1 MFAKGFKTESLKE
14 AHYNQE
20 TGEVEPDWF
29 YGVDGVEYIW
39 HGEYADPEVWY
50 KGELFNYYDL
60 EDWLYSDFIET
71 TGSKDSDEFAKW
83 VKNNPNNVYS
93 ALASLSPID
102 AEDEFEVPW
111 GGKEKREVPW
121 GSKNESLKEGYYGE
135 TLYDFFECCIEP
147 SAIDKV
153 QLWRDDIVYEGSYDD
168 IPEELLDAEFIE
180 FDTNDKLVINVDST
194 EGYGYG
200 TYEFLNDFL
209 EDCNSDIIE
218 VFDLGTEETIYSG
231 YKDECPDEILEMAFE
246 SFDSPSQIACNI
258 EYEDD
263 DLDESKKPLSNRQID
278 AIVRRNLRYL
288 DHINK
293 TDDNKETSK
302 KERPTEKETKSIKE
316 EYGSYEGRDFCLDI
330 SDQLEEGDYFGT
342 VTVPEVWESVDWVL
356 EISGYKG
363 EDFHSTELIDM
374 LTSDIYYPVRDG
386 HLWYD
391 GLDEYITRDIV
402 EDADL
407 DDLKHDFEMLGYGE
421 DFEEWLNTDEEGF
434 EFWVDYDTNFDVD
447 LYDEIASRA
456 DEEDLTTKI
465 EEVLDEYGLTYGD
478 VVDYIS
484 NKTIRIVGCDPEEY
498 DEVASALYDE
508 LGLEANIPSGEEGDD
523 EITVLYESLKEDT
536 KRDLYVNGKYVA
548 SSNKY
553 KSNKDFANKV
563 KKDGKVTTP
572 SVDGK
577 VPAGLERYS
586 KTVEIK
592 PEDKVR
598 VRKSVKED
606 KEKKASETLWTNVCS
621 NRINAVKKYFE
632 NGGKTNLRYN
642 RFDKDNSLIMGA
654 LRNGNTE
661 MVELLKS
668 YGETIL
674 PSEKQEYKL
683 EVKRQGLKEKG
694 E

>member
-1 MFAKGFKTESLKE
+1 MKQKIEYYVIKNTPITESLKKIESSKDVFNKSDKVFEEWQLNFKKAVELGDIRCDKSIYEAMFAKGFKTESLKE

-153 QLWRDDIVYEGSYDD
+153 QLWKDDIVYEGSYDD

-263 DLDESKKPLSNRQID
+263 DLDESKKP
-278 AIVRRNLRYL
+278 
-288 DHINK
+288 
-293 TDDNKETSK
+293 
-302 KERPTEKETKSIKE
+302 
-316 EYGSYEGRDFCLDI
+316 
-330 SDQLEEGDYFGT
+330 
-342 VTVPEVWESVDWVL
+342 
-356 EISGYKG
+356 
-363 EDFHSTELIDM
+363 
-374 LTSDIYYPVRDG
+374 
-386 HLWYD
+386 
-391 GLDEYITRDIV
+391 
-402 EDADL
+402 
-407 DDLKHDFEMLGYGE
+407 
-421 DFEEWLNTDEEGF
+421 
-434 EFWVDYDTNFDVD
+434 
-447 LYDEIASRA
+447 
-456 DEEDLTTKI
+456 
-465 EEVLDEYGLTYGD
+465 
-478 VVDYIS
+478 
-484 NKTIRIVGCDPEEY
+484 
-498 DEVASALYDE
+498 
-508 LGLEANIPSGEEGDD
+508 
-523 EITVLYESLKEDT
+523 
-536 KRDLYVNGKYVA
+536 
-548 SSNKY
+548 
-553 KSNKDFANKV
+553 
-563 KKDGKVTTP
+563 
-572 SVDGK
+572 
-577 VPAGLERYS
+577 AGLERYS

-592 PEDKVR
+592 PEDKVK

-654 LRNGNTE
+654 LRNGNIE

-683 EVKRQGLKEKG
+683 EVKRQGLKEKEEPTSMKARLDAYVKSTEDKKESTKKSPLEESVNLSIDEDDLKELLCDRVDFWVGQSLNDKEAELFYQMYEDYVDGGVFEGYKDFNVAFIVDNDVVNYCKIIKKGDDFFDEVARAYEEG
-694 E
+694 ESLEVGDYYIEQVNDDGTMFLVRYI